1 MKKQFNIHSILLFMS
16 FVLVVS
22 CGEKIQRETI
32 NLGKT
37 VKITYNADK
46 LITVDVSYEW
56 YFLAKPKGSRA
67 FLLVDNDKALFNPDV
82 TGEFD
87 ILVSVV
93 DQFGKE
99 VDKKGY
105 YYNVVPGEMEKQDTA
120 AADSDTVSQTKALQ
134 QESETKPVP
143 PPEPVSEPPADTSRI
158 TAKNEVKPTA
168 PPEVQPPAEEKP
180 EATEATKAPEQT
192 EVPVEVQALPEA
204 DAYTIQISAWKTRR
218 YALREVRRLEEAGF
232 NAHIEMYFDI
242 AKDLLWYR
250 VRLEKYSDYA
260 TALASLKKVN
270 TSPGFSGII
279 VPIYGEEP

>member
-105 YYNVVPGEMEKQDTA
+105 YYNVVPGEMEKQDTVA
-120 AADSDTVSQTKALQ
+120 ADTVSQTEALQ
-134 QESETKPVP
+134 QEPETEPAP
-143 PPEPVSEPPADTSRI
+143 PPEPVPEPLADTSQV
-158 TAKNEVKPTA
+158 TTKTEVKPTA

-180 EATEATKAPEQT
+180 EVTEPVKVPEQT
-192 EVPVEVQALPEA
+192 KVPVEAPAPPEA

-250 VRLEKYSDYA
+250 VRLEKYYDYA
-260 TALASLKKVN
+260 TALSNLNKVNASL
-270 TSPGFSGII
+270 GFSGII
-279 VPIYGEEP
+279 VPLYGEEP